1 MDDVE
6 RENKRLQRRLDRER
20 HARLDA
26 EAIAERAIADLYLAV
41 TTAELLGAIS
51 VIANEATSVADA
63 MRGCLDRVCAHTGWP
78 VGHAL
83 LVTPEDPPVAVSTGI
98 WHLDDEARF
107 ARFRRHTE
115 ATRFSTGVGLPGR
128 VLATGAPAWIS
139 SVAED
144 ENFPRQRWAH
154 EAGLEA
160 GFAVPVM
167 VRSDVR
173 AVVEFFSTS
182 VLSVDEGLLRVTSH
196 VGAQLGRVIERE
208 DAESKLTHQALHDTL
223 TGLPNR
229 ALLMEHIERARLRAE
244 RAEST
249 VDLLFL
255 DVDDF
260 KTVNDSLGHAAG
272 DQLLVELSARLQGC
286 LRRSDTL
293 ARPTSQM
300 VARLGG
306 DEFAVLLEDC
316 VDPAVV
322 AERIMRAFDE
332 PIVVN
337 DHEVFVAVSIGAARG
352 GGHGDAEELLGRAD
366 VAMYAAKS
374 GGKGRYEVFQ
384 PSMHAAVQRR
394 HRLGSE
400 LRHAVAADQLRL
412 VYQPVI
418 ELATADVVGVEALIR
433 WEHPEHGLLAPGE
446 FIGLAEESG
455 LIVSIGEWVLR
466 EACREASH
474 WVADRAAPTFC
485 VAVNVSGRQLKEPGF
500 VDVVHGALVASSL
513 PPSCLCLEIT
523 ESVLME
529 NLAATADVLAAVKEL
544 GVVVAV
550 DDFGTGYSSL
560 ASIGR
565 YPVDYLKI
573 DQSFVARLPDDA
585 DAGTIVWA
593 VVRLGHNLGL
603 RVVAEGVEDDAQLA
617 ALREMGCDLAQGF
630 RFSRPLPAA
639 ELDAMLAGG

>member
-20 HARLDA
+20 RARLDA
-26 EAIAERAIADLYLAV
+26 EAIAEKAIADLYRAV

-51 VIANEATSVADA
+51 VIANEATGVADA
-63 MRGCLDRVCAHTGWP
+63 MQGCLDQVCAHTGWP

-83 LVTPEDPPVAVSTGI
+83 LVTPEHPPFAVSTGI

-115 ATRFSTGVGLPGR
+115 AMRFATGVGLPGR
-128 VLATGAPAWIS
+128 VLAAGAPAWIS
-139 SVAED
+139 RVSD
-144 ENFPRQRWAH
+144 DQNFPRSVPAE

-173 AVVEFFSTS
+173 AIVEFFSPTA
-182 VLSVDEGLLRVTSH
+182 LSVDEGLLRVTGH

-208 DAESKLTHQALHDTL
+208 DAESRLTHQALHDTL

-229 ALLMEHIERARLRAE
+229 ALLMEHIERARVRAA
-244 RAEST
+244 RLEST

-272 DQLLVELSARLQGC
+272 DQLLVELSARLQRC

-306 DEFAVLLEDC
+306 DEFAVLLENC
-316 VDPAVV
+316 VDPGVV
-322 AERIMRAFDE
+322 AERIMRALDE

-352 GGHGDAEELLGRAD
+352 DGAGGSEELLGRAD

-374 GGKGRYEVFQ
+374 GGKGRYELFE
-384 PSMHAAVQRR
+384 PAMHAAVQRR

-400 LRHAVAADQLRL
+400 LRHAVAEKQLRL
-412 VYQPVI
+412 VYQPVV
-418 ELATADVVGVEALIR
+418 ELATATVVGVEALLR
-433 WEHPEHGLLAPGE
+433 WDHPDHGLLPPNE
-446 FIGLAEESG
+446 FISLAEESG
-455 LIVSIGEWVLR
+455 LIVGIGEWVLR
-466 EACREASH
+466 EACREGARWGSGDAG
-474 WVADRAAPTFC
+474 VPLA

-500 VDVVHGALVASSL
+500 VDVVAGALSASSL
-513 PPSCLCLEIT
+513 PPSRLCIEVT

-529 NLAATADVLAAVKEL
+529 NLDATVRVLTSVKHL
-544 GVVVAV
+544 GVAVAV

-565 YPVDYLKI
+565 YPVDFLKI
-573 DQSFVARLPDDA
+573 DRSFVERLPEDT

-603 RVVAEGVEDDAQLA
+603 RVVAEGVEDDGQLG
-617 ALREMGCDLAQGF
+617 ALREMGCDLAQGYH
-630 RFSRPLPAA
+630 FSRPIPAS
-639 ELDAMLAGG
+639 ELDAFLAG